1 MVDISVK
8 YLGLELKSPFIAA
21 SSGYTY
27 DLEKIIALARSGAGA
42 IVLKSL
48 FEEQISNEISFLE
61 EVSADYTENQD
72 FLQHYVKEHSL
83 GKYVQLIK
91 DAKREAGIPIIASI
105 NCYSLN
111 NWTEFAKQIEAAG
124 ADALELN
131 IYNIPLNGCKSSTDI
146 EGEYYKIVQKIT
158 QEIKIPVA
166 VKIADSFTNLGNF
179 ISGLQ
184 GHGAKGAVLF
194 NRFYTPDISLKNLKI
209 IPAAPFSSKAEYLK
223 EMRWIALISP
233 SVRNFSLSASTGIYD
248 PSTAIK
254 LFLAGADTVQL
265 CSVLYKQ
272 GPFVLQDFKRELME
286 FMKSK
291 GFKKLSDFK
300 GMLNYANISS
310 PKSFERV
317 QFLKTAEQYSKDIK

>member
-1 MVDISVK
+1 MIDISVK

-21 SSGYTY
+21 SSGYTH
-27 DLEKIIALARSGAGA
+27 DLEKIVALARSGAGA

-48 FEEQISNEISFLE
+48 FEEQISNEVSFLE
-61 EVSADYTENQD
+61 QVSPDYTENQD
-72 FLQHYVKEHSL
+72 FLQYYVKELSL
-83 GKYVQLIK
+83 GNYVQLIK
-91 DAKREAGIPIIASI
+91 DAKRQAGIPIIASI

-111 NWTEFAKQIEAAG
+111 NWTEFAKEIENAG
-124 ADALELN
+124 ADALEIN

-146 EGEYYKIVQKIT
+146 ETEYYKIVQNIT
-158 QEIKIPVA
+158 KGIKIPVA
-166 VKIADSFTNLGNF
+166 VKIADQFTNLANF

-209 IPAAPFSSKAEYLK
+209 VPATPFSSKAEYLK
-223 EMRWIALISP
+223 SLRWIALLSP
-233 SVRNFSLSASTGIYD
+233 AVRNFSLSASTGVYD
-248 PSTAIK
+248 PSSAIK
-254 LFLAGADTVQL
+254 LILAGADTVQL

-272 GPFVLQDFKRELME
+272 GPFVVQDFNRELKE

-291 GFKKLSDFK
+291 GFRKLSDFK

>member
-272 GPFVLQDFKRELME
+272 GPFVLQDFKRELIE

>member
-1 MVDISVK
+1 MIDISVK

-27 DLEKIIALARSGAGA
+27 DLEKIVALARSGAGA

-48 FEEQISNEISFLE
+48 FEEQISNEVSFLE
-61 EVSADYTENQD
+61 QVSPDYTENQD
-72 FLQHYVKEHSL
+72 FLQYYVKEHSL

-91 DAKREAGIPIIASI
+91 DAKRQAGVPIIASI

-111 NWTEFAKQIEAAG
+111 NWTDFAKEIEKAG
-124 ADALELN
+124 ADALEIN

-146 EGEYYKIVQKIT
+146 ETEYYKIVQSIT
-158 QEIKIPVA
+158 KGIKIPVA
-166 VKIADSFTNLGNF
+166 VKIADQFTNLGNF

-209 IPAAPFSSKAEYLK
+209 VPATPFSSKAEYLK
-223 EMRWIALISP
+223 SLRWIALLSP
-233 SVRNFSLSASTGIYD
+233 AVRNFSLSASTGVYD
-248 PSTAIK
+248 PSSAIK
-254 LFLAGADTVQL
+254 LILAGADTVQL

-272 GPFVLQDFKRELME
+272 GPFVLQDFNRELKE

-291 GFKKLSDFK
+291 GFKKISDFR
-300 GMLNYANISS
+300 GMLNYANISN
-310 PKSFERV
+310 PQAFERV
-317 QFLKTAEQYSKDIK
+317 QFLKTAEQYSKEVK